1 MAVSDERLDLS
12 IFDPD
17 YAKRVKEEHKVEPAT
32 YQDITGEMLNS
43 IETMDEYCKNKGSL
57 GGLSWGMQSFNKA
70 FDGLQPGLILIAG
83 APNTGKSA
91 LCLQAGWKIAQA
103 NKEPTP
109 ETPYKAYVLYF
120 SLDDNTN
127 ELLPRL
133 IAMDKQIEINIVK
146 APTKYQQETAKIQRR
161 TQGVENLKNSLDM
174 FKIIDSTK
182 GTSIEYISSE
192 IDRHY
197 NALKQENE
205 NYKLVVMIDNFHDIT
220 TTHAKGSD
228 DNAKFDYIC
237 DSLSG
242 LCTQYDIPIICTAE
256 FRKLNGA
263 RRPTMDDIRSTTKI
277 GYEAKAI
284 LLCYNEVGLKGS
296 EASIYWNMT
305 GIDTPDYKRPVLE
318 TKIGKNKYSS
328 DKGRMFF
335 EFRPEMSHLTEVID
349 PSKNMLYASMITG

>member
-1 MAVSDERLDLS
+1 MALQDERLDLS
-12 IFDPD
+12 IFDPNHI
-17 YAKRVKEEHKVEPAT
+17 KKMREQEKVVPAT
-32 YQDITGEMLNS
+32 YQDITNEMLHS
-43 IETMDEYCKNKGSL
+43 IEAMDEYCKNKGAL
-57 GGLSWGMQSFNKA
+57 GGLSWGMTSFNKA

-91 LCLQAGWKIAQA
+91 LCLQLGWKIAQA
-103 NKEPTP
+103 NKNQSP

-133 IAMDKQIEINIVK
+133 IAMDKQVEINIVK
-146 APTKYQQETAKIQRR
+146 APTKYSSETAKIARR
-161 TQGVENLKNSLDM
+161 DEGVSNLKKSLDM

-182 GTSIEYISSE
+182 GTGIEYISSE
-192 IDRHY
+192 VERHY
-197 NALKQENE
+197 NALKNENA

-220 TTHAKGSD
+220 TSSKGTD
-228 DNAKFDYIC
+228 DNTKFDFIC

-242 LCTQYDIPIICTAE
+242 LCTKFDIPIICTAE

-263 RRPTMDDIRSTTKI
+263 RRPIMDDIRSTTKI

-296 EASIYWNMT
+296 ESSIYWNMT
-305 GIDTPDYKRPVLE
+305 GIDKDDFKRPILE
-318 TKIGKNKYSS
+318 VKIGKNKYSS

-349 PSKNMLYASMITG
+349 PEKNKLYASMISG